1 MKQINLLLS
10 FNLTF
15 QLLLINHRGQKKR
28 CFRPTKIVNGHLAG
42 HRFHKV
48 IQFILP
54 LCYLT
59 LDTEIPLRDISAFY
73 RGLVEVFALTGTL
86 RSIGYSWTA

>member
-1 MKQINLLLS
+1 MKKINLLLF

-15 QLLLINHRGQKKR
+15 QSLLIKHRRQKR

-54 LCYLT
+54 LCCLK
-59 LDTEIPLRDISAFY
+59 LDTEIPLREISGFCWSV
-73 RGLVEVFALTGTL
+73 VEVLALTGTL
-86 RSIGYSWTA
+86 RNIGYSWTA